1 MKAEMAVRSISAS
14 ISAWAARMAPRT
26 ISRVTG
32 SQVVG
37 CGRGASARGAGR
49 SFSIERSIRTVLDE
63 QQRRDADEGG
73 KDDEEGRRDRAA
85 GLADQVG
92 RHEGS
97 KAAEDGDGQAIA
109 DRQAGEAHLGRKEL
123 G

>member
-1 MKAEMAVRSISAS
+1 MNAEMAVGSIRAS
-14 ISAWAARMAPRT
+14 ISAWAARIAPRT

-32 SQVVG
+32 SQAVG
-37 CGRGASARGAGR
+37 CARGALASGTGR
-49 SFSIERSIRTVLDE
+49 SFSIEWSIRAVLDE

-73 KDDEEGRRDRAA
+73 KDDEEGRRHRVA

-109 DRQAGEAHLGRKEL
+109 DRQGGEAHL
-123 G
+123 